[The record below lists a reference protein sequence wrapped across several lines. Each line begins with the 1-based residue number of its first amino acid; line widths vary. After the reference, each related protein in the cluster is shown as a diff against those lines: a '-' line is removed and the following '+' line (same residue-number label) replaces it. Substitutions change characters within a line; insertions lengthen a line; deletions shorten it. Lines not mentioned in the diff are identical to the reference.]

1 MNEQEMNDVAKEVS
15 VILKYVEPE
24 ILKKIPSNIIEYLK
38 KLSIESDREFKFE
51 LGKKLNE
58 QNILEESKDLMALI
72 FYLYIAD
79 ENEKR
84 EIMNSWNYNENQ
96 YQEMLKE
103 KYQIN
108 FKKAEDKIKEIKEE
122 KSLIIKKEKGS
133 LFYKIKE
140 FINRIFLRERT

>member
-15 VILKYVEPE
+15 VILEYVEPE

-38 KLSIESDREFKFE
+38 NLSIESDKEFEFE

-72 FYLYIAD
+72 FYLYIAN

-108 FKKAEDKIKEIKEE
+108 FKKAEEKVEKIEE

-133 LFYKIKE
+133 LFSKIKE